1 MKSIGEYFPK
11 EGFVGDLEVSLVGLQ
26 VDSTSLEAAT
36 GTYQFDRNHFVRNE
50 LPIDM
55 VESVVKPKKV
65 EYSTEGA
72 EEIKEPESLEEAEQQ
87 LEEKVKEHL
96 AGSRWEV
103 LLDRVNEFNETI
115 SNDNDV
121 MEDVIKQLSE
131 ERSEQAE
138 KEHAEYLEK
147 TMKEFHENF
156 IKHNNDDET
165 FTVNKAAVNEILQAK
180 QAIDDYY
187 TRLRDELAMKM
198 YSMVQRGADGYI
210 HDADEFVKK
219 LRSSK
224 L

>member
-1 MKSIGEYFPK
+1 
-11 EGFVGDLEVSLVGLQ
+11 
-26 VDSTSLEAAT
+26 
-36 GTYQFDRNHFVRNE
+36 
-50 LPIDM
+50 
-55 VESVVKPKKV
+55 
-65 EYSTEGA
+65 
-72 EEIKEPESLEEAEQQ
+72 
-87 LEEKVKEHL
+87 
-96 AGSRWEV
+96 
-103 LLDRVNEFNETI
+103 
-115 SNDNDV
+115 